1 MKHVHKSVL
10 LWYSPREMYGLVT
23 AVQDYPQ
30 FLPWCDRAEVLQ
42 THDDGVTAR
51 LHIAFAGVH
60 QSFTTRNVQIDGE
73 SVVMHLIDGPFSK
86 LEGTWRFLPLQKPG
100 QADAEGQSP
109 LDATACKV
117 EFSLHYAFAS
127 KTLSLVVSPVF
138 DRIAN
143 TFVEAFVKRAEQ
155 VHGPR

>member
-1 MKHVHKSVL
+1 MKHVHKSAL

-23 AVQDYPQ
+23 NVQDYPQ

-51 LHIAFAGVH
+51 VHIAFAGVH
-60 QSFTTRNVQIDGE
+60 QAFTTRNVHAPGR
-73 SVVMHLIDGPFSK
+73 SVIMRLVDGPFSH
-86 LEGTWRFLPLQKPG
+86 LEGTWEFLPLQKPQHG
-100 QADAEGQSP
+100 SVPDHDPSDSP
-109 LDATACKV
+109 ACKV
-117 EFSLHYAFAS
+117 EFSLSYAFSSRA
-127 KTLSLVVSPVF
+127 LSLVVSPVF

-155 VHGPR
+155 VHGAR